1 MATTPELQDRPRVLV
16 VGGGYVGLYVA
27 LKLQKKIANAGGIVT
42 LVDPLPYMTYQPFLP
57 EVAGGNI
64 EARHAVVSH
73 RQHLKQTELIQ
84 GSVTSIDHANRTAVV
99 APADGGG
106 HIEVPYFDIVVAA
119 GAITRT
125 FPIKGLADK
134 GIGLKTIEEAVALR
148 NKVLERIEAA
158 STITDPAARAKALT
172 FVVVGGGFA
181 GIECITEM
189 EDLARA
195 AVRNNPRIRQEEVR
209 FVLVEAM
216 GRIMPEVTGP
226 QAEWVVEHL
235 RSRGIEVLL
244 NTSLDSAEGTLKLIN
259 LPDKSLAQEFEADTL
274 VWTAGVQANPMI
286 RSSDFPLEPR
296 GRVRVLPD
304 LRIAGD
310 EGIIENAWAAG
321 DIAAVPDLTGSGLP
335 DGTCVPNAQ
344 HALRQ
349 AKRLAKNLWASR
361 WDKPLKDYKHKNLGA
376 VAGFGEWKGVAN
388 INLIGRI
395 GLKGPLAWLAHRGY
409 HGMAMPTVERK
420 IRVIMGWI
428 LAFFMGRDTTQ
439 LIDLDN
445 PRGAFVAAAT
455 PAPKP
460 AAAPAAAPEAGA
472 AAAKPGSAAATS
484 VDPKQSVTADA
495 K

>member
-1 MATTPELQDRPRVLV
+1 MATTPQLQDRPRVLV

-84 GSVTSIDHANRTAVV
+84 GRVASIDHANRTAVV
-99 APADGGG
+99 APADGGANF
-106 HIEVPYFDIVVAA
+106 EVPYFDVVVAA

-158 STITDPAARAKALT
+158 SVMTDPAERARALT

-195 AVRNNPRIRQEEVR
+195 AVRNNPRISQEEVR

-216 GRIMPEVTGP
+216 GRIMPEVTEK
-226 QAEWVVEHL
+226 QAVWVVEHL

-244 NTSLDSAEGTLKLIN
+244 NTSLDNAEGALKLIN
-259 LPDKSLAQEFEADTL
+259 LPDKTLAQEFEADTL
-274 VWTAGVQANPMI
+274 VWTAGVQANPMV
-286 RSSDFPLEPR
+286 RSTDFPLDER
-296 GRVRVLPD
+296 GRVRTLPD

-310 EGIIENAWAAG
+310 EGIVENAWAAG
-321 DIAAVPDLTGSGLP
+321 DVAAVPDLSG
-335 DGTCVPNAQ
+335 GGVGGFCVPNAQ

-361 WDKPLKDYKHKNLGA
+361 WEKELKDYKHKNLGA

-388 INLIGRI
+388 INLIGSI
-395 GLKGPLAWLAHRGY
+395 GLKGGLAWLAHRGY
-409 HGMAMPTVERK
+409 HGMAMPTFERK
-420 IRVIMGWI
+420 FRVILNWI
-428 LAFFMGRDTTQ
+428 VAFFVGRDTTQ

-460 AAAPAAAPEAGA
+460 AAAAQPEIPAGKQGAPV
-472 AAAKPGSAAATS
+472 AKAKESVSADS
-484 VDPKQSVTADA
+484 K
-495 K
+495 

>member
-1 MATTPELQDRPRVLV
+1 MASTPQLQDRPRVLV

-73 RQHLKQTELIQ
+73 RQHLKHTELLQ
-84 GSVTSIDHANRTAVV
+84 GRVVSIDHANRTAVV
-99 APADGGG
+99 APANGEENF
-106 HIEVPYFDIVVAA
+106 EVPYFDVVVAA

-148 NKVLERIEAA
+148 NKVLERIEAG
-158 STITDPAARAKALT
+158 SLMTDPAERARALT

-195 AVRNNPRIRQEEVR
+195 AVRNNPRVKQEEVR

-216 GRIMPEVTGP
+216 GRIMPEVTEK

-244 NTSLDSAEGTLKLIN
+244 NTSLDNAETALKLIN
-259 LPDKSLAQEFEADTL
+259 LPDKTMAEEFEADTL
-274 VWTAGVQANPMI
+274 VWTAGVPANPMV
-286 RSSDFPLEPR
+286 RSTEFPVDER
-296 GRVRVLPD
+296 GRVRCLPD

-310 EGIIENAWAAG
+310 EGIVENAWAAG
-321 DIAAVPDLTGSGLP
+321 DVAAVPDLSG
-335 DGTCVPNAQ
+335 GGVGGFCVPNAQ

-361 WDKPLKDYKHKNLGA
+361 WEKELKDYKHKNLGA

-388 INLIGRI
+388 INLVGSI
-395 GLKGPLAWLAHRGY
+395 GLKGGLAWLAHRGY
-409 HGMAMPTVERK
+409 HGLAMPTFERK
-420 IRVIMGWI
+420 FRVIFNWI
-428 LAFFMGRDTTQ
+428 LSFFLGRDTTQ

-445 PRGAFVAAAT
+445 PRGAFVAAAA

-460 AAAPAAAPEAGA
+460 AAATQPEIPSGKQGSPTAQ
-472 AAAKPGSAAATS
+472 AKESVSADS
-484 VDPKQSVTADA
+484 K
-495 K
+495 

>member
-84 GSVTSIDHANRTAVV
+84 GRVTSIDHANRTAVI
-99 APADGGG
+99 APSDGGENFE
-106 HIEVPYFDIVVAA
+106 IPYFDVVLAA

-148 NKVLERIEAA
+148 NKVLERIEVA
-158 STITDPAARAKALT
+158 STMTDPAARARALT

-195 AVRNNPRIRQEEVR
+195 AVRNNPRIKQEEVR

-216 GRIMPEVTGP
+216 GRIMPEVTAK

-244 NTSLDSAEGTLKLIN
+244 NTSLDNAEGSLKLIN
-259 LPDKSLAQEFEADTL
+259 LPDKTPAQEFETDTL
-274 VWTAGVQANPMI
+274 VWTAGVQANPMV
-286 RSSDFPLEPR
+286 RSTDFPLEPR

-304 LRIAGD
+304 LRVAGD
-310 EGIIENAWAAG
+310 EGIIDNAWAAG
-321 DIAAVPDLTGSGLP
+321 DVAAVPDLTGKGLP

-376 VAGFGEWKGVAN
+376 VAGFGQWKGVAN
-388 INLIGRI
+388 INLVGSI
-395 GLKGPLAWLAHRGY
+395 GLKGALAWLAHRGY
-409 HGMAMPTVERK
+409 HGMAMPTFERK
-420 IRVIMGWI
+420 FRVILNWI
-428 LAFFMGRDTTQ
+428 ISFFTGRDTTQ
-439 LIDLDN
+439 LMDLDN

-460 AAAPAAAPEAGA
+460 AAAPAPAPVGGGSGSSATSPA
-472 AAAKPGSAAATS
+472 AAEAKETVSA
-484 VDPKQSVTADA
+484 KA